1 MFGNFSEEAL
11 EAFNNSFDFAE
22 CQDGEKMVFGVCRKV
37 GGSGQGEKD
46 WDQDKK
52 TKQEEEIEG
61 AAKKQGVDINSK
73 LNKKAITIGGKKY
86 GMAIKNGKIVL
97 VEWGSV
103 AGEKKVGPKKPVK
116 GAGQNRRASGT
127 SGLNAT
133 SRDAYIRGQEAAMAK
148 QTTDSG
154 RAAIQA
160 NIDRARAG
168 A

>member
-1 MFGNFSEEAL
+1 MFGNFTPEAL
-11 EAFNNSFDFAE
+11 SEFYNSFEFAE
-22 CQDGEKMVFGVCRKV
+22 CASDEKMVFGVCRKV
-37 GGSGQGEKD
+37 GGSGEAEKD
-46 WDQDKK
+46 WDQSKK

-86 GMAIKNGKIVL
+86 GMAIKNGKVVL

-103 AGEKKVGPKKPVK
+103 AGEKKVGPKPVK
-116 GAGQNRRASGT
+116 GAGQSRRASGT

-133 SRDAYIRGQEAAMAK
+133 SRDAYIRGQEAALAK

-168 A
+168 G

>member
-1 MFGNFSEEAL
+1 MLGNFSEEIL
-11 EAFNNSFDFAE
+11 EEFYSSFEFEE
-22 CQDGEKMVFGVCRKV
+22 CGSDEKMVFGVCRKV
-37 GGSGQGEKD
+37 GGAGEGEKD
-46 WDQDKK
+46 WDTEKK

-86 GMAIKNGKIVL
+86 GMAIKNGKVVL

-103 AGEKKVGPKKPVK
+103 AGEKKVGPKVP
-116 GAGQNRRASGT
+116 AGQSRKGSKT

-133 SRDAYIRGQEAAMAK
+133 SRDAYIRGQEAALAK

-168 A
+168 G